1 MRQEGRIT
9 RWNDDKGFGFIAPAG
24 GGDPVFL
31 HIKAFVRRDKRPAAN
46 EVVTYEL
53 QFDER
58 KRARADKVAFAHQ
71 RIQPLAKSRQGT
83 ATPSAPPD
91 RAAFP
96 VCVAAVFFAYLAWST
111 ATGKLH
117 FAIIVL
123 YALASLFAFLAYG
136 RDKGNAERHKRRT
149 PEVKLHLIS
158 MLGGWPGAW
167 IAQRV
172 FRHKSK
178 KTEFQITF
186 AATLIVNCIALAYV
200 TLHFGSNL
208 PTFFAPFLR

>member
-9 RWNDDKGFGFIAPAG
+9 HWKDDKGFGFIAPAG
-24 GGDPVFL
+24 GGDPVFV
-31 HIKAFVRRDKRPAAN
+31 HIKAFVNRDKRPAAN

-58 KRARADKVAFAHQ
+58 KRARAAKVAFAHQ
-71 RIQPLAKSRQGT
+71 RIQAPAKLGQGT
-83 ATPSAPPD
+83 AKPSAPPD
-91 RAAFP
+91 RVAFP
-96 VCVAAVFFAYLAWST
+96 VCVAAVFFAYLAWSI

-117 FAIIVL
+117 FAIMVL
-123 YALASLFAFLAYG
+123 YALASLVAFLAYG
-136 RDKGNAERHKRRT
+136 ADKGNAERHKRRT
-149 PEVKLHLIS
+149 PEVNLHLIS
-158 MLGGWPGAW
+158 ILGGWPGAW

-186 AATLIVNCIALAYV
+186 VATLIGNCIALAYF
-200 TLHFGSNL
+200 TMHFGPNL
-208 PTFFAPFLR
+208 PTSFAPFLR